1 MNTKSQTTT
10 NSTKILWHITVDI
23 AYEGGEND
31 SCQEGVRKV
40 LSALTPLIEN
50 GSSFKQVFITRLPE
64 KD

>member
-1 MNTKSQTTT
+1 MSTIPQTNMSPGKT
-10 NSTKILWHITVDI
+10 LWHITVDI

-31 SCQEGVRKV
+31 SCQDGVQKV

-50 GSSFKQVFITRLPE
+50 GSGFKQVLIMGLPE